1 MQKSTTS
8 YNETQESYK
17 IEAKVV
23 DRENGMQEFD
33 NIRMIRVVSDD
44 YNLLIMEDYMPLI
57 GQING
62 SVEVVTDSDVIRF
75 DPIHGFFMHKK
86 NCFYLLIEDHLA
98 NNTQE
103 IEEADDLDDFDDS
116 YIMEEFKNAGI
127 FKASSSA
134 PSKAKETASESK
146 TSDDSDDLEDLDL

>member
-1 MQKSTTS
+1 MQKSSTL

-23 DRENGMQEFD
+23 DRENGMQEYD
-33 NIRMIRVVSDD
+33 NIRMVRVVSKD

-57 GQING
+57 GEIAG
-62 SVEVVTDSDVIRF
+62 SVEIVTDSDVVRF

-98 NNTQE
+98 EGEE
-103 IEEADDLDDFDDS
+103 ITEADDLNDFDDS

-127 FKASSSA
+127 FKASSS
-134 PSKAKETASESK
+134 SSK
-146 TSDDSDDLEDLDL
+146 TDSSKTTKSSEDSDDLEDLDL

>member
-1 MQKSTTS
+1 MQKSSTL

-23 DRENGMQEFD
+23 DRENGMQEYD
-33 NIRMIRVVSDD
+33 NIRMVRVVSKD

-57 GQING
+57 GEIAG
-62 SVEVVTDSDVIRF
+62 SVEVVTDSDVVRF

-98 NNTQE
+98 EGEE
-103 IEEADDLDDFDDS
+103 IVEADDLNDFDDS

-127 FKASSSA
+127 FKASSSS
-134 PSKAKETASESK
+134 SKTDSSVNSTK
-146 TSDDSDDLEDLDL
+146 TSDESDDLEDLDL

>member
-1 MQKSTTS
+1 MQKSSTL

-23 DRENGMQEFD
+23 DRENGMQEYD
-33 NIRMIRVVSDD
+33 NIRMVRVVSKD

-57 GQING
+57 GEIAG
-62 SVEVVTDSDVIRF
+62 SVEVVTDSDVVRF

-98 NNTQE
+98 EGEE
-103 IEEADDLDDFDDS
+103 ITEADDLNDFDDS

-127 FKASSSA
+127 FKASSSS
-134 PSKAKETASESK
+134 SKADSSK
-146 TSDDSDDLEDLDL
+146 ATKASDDSDDLEDLDL

>member
-1 MQKSTTS
+1 MQKSSTL

-23 DRENGMQEFD
+23 DRENGMQEYD
-33 NIRMIRVVSDD
+33 NIRMVRVVSKD

-57 GQING
+57 GEIAG
-62 SVEVVTDSDVIRF
+62 SVEVVTDSDVVRF

-98 NNTQE
+98 EGEDIT
-103 IEEADDLDDFDDS
+103 EADDLNDFDDS

-127 FKASSSA
+127 FKASTSSKEA
-134 PSKAKETASESK
+134 PSGKRS
-146 TSDDSDDLEDLDL
+146 SDDADDLEDLEL

>member
-1 MQKSTTS
+1 MQKSSTL

-23 DRENGMQEFD
+23 DRENGMQEYD
-33 NIRMIRVVSDD
+33 NIRMVRVVSKD

-57 GQING
+57 GEIAG
-62 SVEVVTDSDVIRF
+62 SVEVVTDSDVVRF

-86 NCFYLLIEDHLA
+86 NCFYLLIEDHMA
-98 NNTQE
+98 EGEE
-103 IEEADDLDDFDDS
+103 IAEADDLNDFDDS

-127 FKASSSA
+127 FKASSS
-134 PSKAKETASESK
+134 SLKTDSSK
-146 TSDDSDDLEDLDL
+146 TTKSSEDSDDLEDLDL

>member
-1 MQKSTTS
+1 MQKSSTL

-23 DRENGMQEFD
+23 DRENGMQEYD
-33 NIRMIRVVSDD
+33 NIRMVRVVSKD

-57 GQING
+57 GEIAG
-62 SVEVVTDSDVIRF
+62 SVEVVTDSDVVRF

-98 NNTQE
+98 EGEDIT
-103 IEEADDLDDFDDS
+103 EADDLNDFDDS
-116 YIMEEFKNAGI
+116 YIMEEFKNACI
-127 FKASSSA
+127 FKASSSSKEA
-134 PSKAKETASESK
+134 PSGKRS
-146 TSDDSDDLEDLDL
+146 SDDADDLEDLEL

>member
-1 MQKSTTS
+1 MQKSSTL

-23 DRENGMQEFD
+23 DRENGMQEYD
-33 NIRMIRVVSDD
+33 NIRMVRVVSKD

-57 GQING
+57 GEIAG
-62 SVEVVTDSDVIRF
+62 SVEIVTDSDVVRF

-98 NNTQE
+98 EGEE
-103 IEEADDLDDFDDS
+103 ITEADDLNDFDES

-127 FKASSSA
+127 FKASSSG
-134 PSKAKETASESK
+134 KEASSTK
-146 TSDDSDDLEDLDL
+146 KSSDDTDDLEDLEL

>member
-1 MQKSTTS
+1 MQKSSTL

-23 DRENGMQEFD
+23 DRENGMQEYD
-33 NIRMIRVVSDD
+33 NIRMVRVVSKD

-57 GQING
+57 GEIAG

-98 NNTQE
+98 EGEE
-103 IEEADDLDDFDDS
+103 ITEADDLNDFDDS

-127 FKASSSA
+127 FKASSS
-134 PSKAKETASESK
+134 SSK
-146 TSDDSDDLEDLDL
+146 TDSSKTTKSSEDSDDLEDLDL

>member
-23 DRENGMQEFD
+23 DRENGMQEYD
-33 NIRMIRVVSDD
+33 NIRMIRVVSDE

-62 SVEVVTDSDVIRF
+62 SVEIVTDSDVIRF

-86 NCFYLLIEDHLA
+86 NCFYLLIEDHLS
-98 NNTQE
+98 NNVE
-103 IEEADDLDDFDDS
+103 ITEVDDLNDFDDS

-127 FKASSSA
+127 FKASTSA
-134 PSKAKETASESK
+134 PAKAKETASESK

>member
-1 MQKSTTS
+1 MQKSSTL

-23 DRENGMQEFD
+23 DRENGMQEYD
-33 NIRMIRVVSDD
+33 NIRMVRVVSKD

-57 GQING
+57 GEIAG
-62 SVEVVTDSDVIRF
+62 SVEVVTDSDVVRF

-98 NNTQE
+98 EGEDIT
-103 IEEADDLDDFDDS
+103 EADDLNDFDDS

-127 FKASSSA
+127 FKASSS
-134 PSKAKETASESK
+134 SKEATSGKRS
-146 TSDDSDDLEDLDL
+146 SDDADDLEDLEL

>member
-1 MQKSTTS
+1 MQKSSTL

-23 DRENGMQEFD
+23 DRENGMQEYD
-33 NIRMIRVVSDD
+33 NIRMVRVVSKD

-57 GQING
+57 GEIAG
-62 SVEVVTDSDVIRF
+62 SVEVVTDSDVVRF

-98 NNTQE
+98 EGEE
-103 IEEADDLDDFDDS
+103 IEEVDDINDFDDS

-127 FKASSSA
+127 FKASSSS
-134 PSKAKETASESK
+134 SKADSSKATK
-146 TSDDSDDLEDLDL
+146 TSDESDDLEDLDL

>member
-1 MQKSTTS
+1 MQKSSTL

-23 DRENGMQEFD
+23 DRENGMQEYD
-33 NIRMIRVVSDD
+33 NIRMVRVVSKD

-57 GQING
+57 GEIAG

-98 NNTQE
+98 EGEE
-103 IEEADDLDDFDDS
+103 ITEADDLNDFDDS

-127 FKASSSA
+127 FKASSS
-134 PSKAKETASESK
+134 SSK
-146 TSDDSDDLEDLDL
+146 TDSSKTTKSFEDSDDLEDLDL

>member
-1 MQKSTTS
+1 MQKSSTL

-23 DRENGMQEFD
+23 DRENGMQEYD
-33 NIRMIRVVSDD
+33 NIRMVRVVSKD

-57 GQING
+57 GEIAG
-62 SVEVVTDSDVIRF
+62 SVEVVTDSDVVRF

-98 NNTQE
+98 EGEDIT
-103 IEEADDLDDFDDS
+103 EADDLNDFDDS

-127 FKASSSA
+127 FKASSS
-134 PSKAKETASESK
+134 SSK
-146 TSDDSDDLEDLDL
+146 TDSSKTTKSSEDSDDLEDLDL

>member
-1 MQKSTTS
+1 MQKSSTL

-23 DRENGMQEFD
+23 DRENGMQEYD
-33 NIRMIRVVSDD
+33 NIRMVRVVSKD

-57 GQING
+57 GEIAG
-62 SVEVVTDSDVIRF
+62 SVEVVTDSDVVRF

-98 NNTQE
+98 EGEE
-103 IEEADDLDDFDDS
+103 ITEADDLNDFDDS

-127 FKASSSA
+127 FKASSSSSTTDS
-134 PSKAKETASESK
+134 SKATKASEE
-146 TSDDSDDLEDLDL
+146 SDDLEDLDL

>member
-1 MQKSTTS
+1 MQKSSTL

-23 DRENGMQEFD
+23 DRENGMQEYD
-33 NIRMIRVVSDD
+33 NIRMVRVVSKD

-57 GQING
+57 GEIAG
-62 SVEVVTDSDVIRF
+62 SVEVVTDSDVVRF

-98 NNTQE
+98 EGEE
-103 IEEADDLDDFDDS
+103 IVEADDLNDFDDS

-127 FKASSSA
+127 FKASSSSSTTDS
-134 PSKAKETASESK
+134 SKATKASEE
-146 TSDDSDDLEDLDL
+146 SDDLEDLDL

>member
-1 MQKSTTS
+1 MQKSSTL

-23 DRENGMQEFD
+23 DRENGMQEYD
-33 NIRMIRVVSDD
+33 NIRMIRVVSKD

-57 GQING
+57 GEIAG

-98 NNTQE
+98 EGEDIT
-103 IEEADDLDDFDDS
+103 EADDLNDFDDS

-127 FKASSSA
+127 FKASSS
-134 PSKAKETASESK
+134 SKEATSGKRS
-146 TSDDSDDLEDLDL
+146 SDDADDLEDLEL

>member
-1 MQKSTTS
+1 MQKSSTL

-23 DRENGMQEFD
+23 DRENGMQEYD
-33 NIRMIRVVSDD
+33 NIRMVRVVSKD

-57 GQING
+57 GEIAG
-62 SVEVVTDSDVIRF
+62 SVEVVTDSDVVRF

-98 NNTQE
+98 EGEE
-103 IEEADDLDDFDDS
+103 IEEVDDINDFDDS

-127 FKASSSA
+127 FKASSS
-134 PSKAKETASESK
+134 SSK
-146 TSDDSDDLEDLDL
+146 TDSSKTTKSSDDSDDLEDLDL